1 MPNLYVVAT
10 PIGNLEDITQRAL
23 RVLGEVSLIACEDTR
38 HSRRLLSHY
47 GIKTP
52 TTSYHGH
59 NRTQKIP
66 MILEALQTADVALVS
81 DGGTPVISDP
91 GRELVAAAG
100 AAGHRVSVLPG
111 PSAVTAALSV
121 SGLGGDRYLF
131 LGFLP
136 PRTGERQRR
145 LEAAREEP
153 GSLVLL
159 EAPHRVKA
167 TLKDILKVLG
177 DRQIAVCREMT
188 KIYEEVFR
196 GSVSQAIAHF
206 GNPLGEFTL
215 VIGGGNPTRPAADA
229 TATDEVDQLIRAG
242 QSARDA
248 IQTVAQVSGISRREL
263 YRAWLEKQGHKKT

>member
-38 HSRRLLSHY
+38 HSRRLLTHY

-52 TTSYHGH
+52 TTSYHGN

-66 MILEALQTADVALVS
+66 MILQALETADVALVS

-91 GRELVAAAG
+91 GRELVAAVW

-136 PRTGERQRR
+136 PRSGERRRR

-153 GSLVLL
+153 GSLVML
-159 EAPHRVKA
+159 EAPHRVQA
-167 TLKDILKVLG
+167 ALKDILKVLG
-177 DRQIAVCREMT
+177 DREIAVCREMT
-188 KIYEEVFR
+188 KVYEEVFR

-206 GNPLGEFTL
+206 AAPLGEFTL
-215 VIGGGNPTRPAADA
+215 VVAGGNPVRPTADA
-229 TATDEVDQLIRAG
+229 AATDEVDQLIRAG

-248 IQTVAQVSGISRREL
+248 IQTVAQVSGIPRREV
-263 YRAWLEKQGHKKT
+263 YRAWLEKQGTK